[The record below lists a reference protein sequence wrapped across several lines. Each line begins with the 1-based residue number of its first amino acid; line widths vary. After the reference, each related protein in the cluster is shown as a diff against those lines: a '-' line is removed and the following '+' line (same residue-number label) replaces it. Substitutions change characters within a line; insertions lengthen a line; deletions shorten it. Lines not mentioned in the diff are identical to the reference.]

1 MRMLSHRFPAAHFA
15 LAAIAVWSL
24 SGRIDV
30 ESVAHA
36 AAVAPTAP
44 ADFRFASVAVAGPD
58 STDSHYRYVAQPG
71 VVTVAVPIGGSK
83 LVRGRSTVTVAAPID
98 RVRAQI
104 LAFSRYPE
112 FMPHYSACRVIG
124 RSPSGGRDVYM
135 QVEALH
141 GAMQMWARLD
151 VKKPAQIDGREV
163 IETSFLDGNVKELSA
178 RWAMKRIDDGNTEL
192 MLEVFLEP
200 RLPLP
205 VSLLNSE
212 NLDGSANGVF
222 AMKMRSEGAK

>member
-1 MRMLSHRFPAAHFA
+1 MLSQRFPTAHLA
-15 LAAIAVWSL
+15 LAAIAAWSL
-24 SGRIDV
+24 GGHVDV

-36 AAVAPTAP
+36 AAVSPATP
-44 ADFRFASVAVAGPD
+44 ADARFASVAVAGPD
-58 STDSHYRYVAQPG
+58 DSTSSPYRYAAQPG
-71 VVTVAVPIGGSK
+71 VVTVAVPIGRSK
-83 LVRGRSTVTVAAPID
+83 LVRGRSTVMVAAPID

-124 RSPSGGRDVYM
+124 PSPSGGRDVYM

-141 GAMQMWARLD
+141 GAVQMWARLD
-151 VKKPAQIDGREV
+151 VKKPVQLDGREV
-163 IETSFLDGNVKELSA
+163 IETAFLDGNVKELSA
-178 RWAMKRIDDGNTEL
+178 RWAMKRIDDARTEL

-205 VSLLNSE
+205 VTLLNRE

-222 AMKMRSEGAK
+222 AMKTRSERTK